1 LATFV
6 AVALPL
12 APFEPPE
19 AEVIGAFAN
28 APRRLPST
36 VDIVTGACRGKARDG
51 FAVPRDHDLFAALDS
66 VKQLSK
72 LVFRFE
78 SANLVHGELTI

>member
-19 AEVIGAFAN
+19 PKEFGALAN
-28 APRRLPST
+28 ASRRLASP
-36 VDIVTGACRGKARDG
+36 VDVAAGACRGETRDG
-51 FAVPRDHDLFAALDS
+51 FSVPRDHDLLAALDS
-66 VKQLSK
+66 VKQLSE
-72 LVFRFE
+72 LVLGFE
-78 SANLVHGELTI
+78 SANFIHG